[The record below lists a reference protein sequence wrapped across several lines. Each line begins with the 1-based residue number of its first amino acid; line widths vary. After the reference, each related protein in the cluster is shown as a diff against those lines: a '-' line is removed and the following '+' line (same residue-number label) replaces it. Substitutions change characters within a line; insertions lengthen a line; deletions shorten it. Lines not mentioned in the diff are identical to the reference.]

1 MAIYS
6 SIAFPAFP
14 IGINKRR
21 KEYRSHTSKTDEKVK
36 LQNVKDSTQRL
47 CYQTNSIF
55 TTQNLKISAYQ

>member
-6 SIAFPAFP
+6 SIPFP

-21 KEYRSHTSKTDEKVK
+21 KEYPSHTSKTDEKVEH
-36 LQNVKDSTQRL
+36 QNGKDSIQLL

-55 TTQNLKISAYQ
+55 TTQKVTM

>member
-6 SIAFPAFP
+6 SIPFP

-21 KEYRSHTSKTDEKVK
+21 TEYPSHTSKTDEKVK
-36 LQNVKDSTQRL
+36 HQNGKDSKQLL

-55 TTQNLKISAYQ
+55 TTQNLKISDYQ